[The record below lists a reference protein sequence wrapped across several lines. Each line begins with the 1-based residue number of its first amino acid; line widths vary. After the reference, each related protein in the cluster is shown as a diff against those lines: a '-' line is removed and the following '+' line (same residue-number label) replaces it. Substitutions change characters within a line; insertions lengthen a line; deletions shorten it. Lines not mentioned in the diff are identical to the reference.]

1 MNRRVAFFA
10 IAAVVCF
17 LLIPVLDAKFQ
28 WVPKVVGGIYVAL
41 TVLSSIEALSRRRL

>member
-17 LLIPVLDAKFQ
+17 LLIPVLDAKYQ
-28 WVPKVVGGIYVAL
+28 WVPKAVGAIYTFL
-41 TVLSSIEALSRRRL
+41 TLAATAEVLSRRR